1 MIDTKESDG
10 ENFRLD
16 VVVAASGF
24 KHGEQKVLE
33 EASHHPSAGA
43 RVLLFVVC

>member
-1 MIDTKESDG
+1 MKEGEEES

-24 KHGEQKVLE
+24 SKKEMRTLE
-33 EASHHPSAGA
+33 EKISSLDAHIDI
-43 RVLLFVVC
+43 